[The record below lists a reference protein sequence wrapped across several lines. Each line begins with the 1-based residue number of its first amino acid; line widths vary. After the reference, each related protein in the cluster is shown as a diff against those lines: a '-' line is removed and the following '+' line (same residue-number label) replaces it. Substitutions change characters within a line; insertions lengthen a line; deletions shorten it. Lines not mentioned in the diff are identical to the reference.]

1 MPVTLDNGIYMPYN
15 ICMMERTTIFVDKDL
30 LTRAKQQA
38 RKDGKSFAQVVREA
52 LAIYLTEEETMTDHL
67 PSIAGQFA
75 SGCSDTSE
83 RVDSLLWT
91 DPHQ

>member
-1 MPVTLDNGIYMPYN
+1 MSYHVY
-15 ICMMERTTIFVDKDL
+15 MMERTTIFVDQDL
-30 LTRAKQQA
+30 LARAKQQA
-38 RKDGKSFAQVVREA
+38 RRDGKSFAQVVREA
-52 LAIYLTEEETMTDHL
+52 LAVYLTEGGNMTDYL
-67 PSIAGQFA
+67 PGITGQFA

>member
-1 MPVTLDNGIYMPYN
+1 
-15 ICMMERTTIFVDKDL
+15 MMERTTIFVDQEL
-30 LTRAKQQA
+30 LARAKQQA

-52 LAIYLTEEETMTDHL
+52 LAVYLTEGGTMTDHL
-67 PSIAGQFA
+67 PSITGQFA

-91 DPHQ
+91 DPHR